1 MRRRNISDDRL
12 HLYQCQ
18 VRNSLCPMCGDPP
31 ELERVEVAGSRGDG
45 FTLDTDTDTCS
56 HV

>member
-1 MRRRNISDDRL
+1 MTGYTN
-12 HLYQCQ
+12 LYHCQ
-18 VRNSLCPMCGDPP
+18 VRNLLCPMCGDRP